1 MVYRCLSGILL
12 VSEKGVLSFLFQIFY
27 SVDRL
32 LSEVMEKKEHAEV
45 IFKDIHNIYNLCK

>member
-1 MVYRCLSGILL
+1 M
-12 VSEKGVLSFLFQIFY
+12 SEKGVLSFLFQIFY